1 MSDRPNIVLVLT
13 DDQGYG
19 DLGCAGN
26 PIVRTPNIDRFHGE
40 CVRFTNNHVGPTCAP
55 TRAGLM
61 TGHYCNSTGVWHTI
75 GGRSLLREEEW
86 TLADA
91 LSEGGYRTGMF
102 GKWHLGDSQPFRPHE
117 RGFDVAVYHGGG
129 GISQTPDYWGNDY
142 FDDTYLVNGE
152 PQRFEGYCTDV
163 FFGEALK
170 FIEANR
176 EQPFFCYIATN
187 APHGPLNVEPHYSK
201 PYEDQT
207 NPHRARFY
215 GMITNIDENFGRLRE
230 RLRELE
236 LEENTILIFM
246 TDNGTAGGCRFD
258 GDGFVRDGHNWG
270 MRGGK
275 NSPYDGGHRVPF
287 FMRYPAGGHGRGT
300 DVPELSANIDVLPTL
315 LDLCGMSMPEGR
327 SFHGK
332 SLVPLLESQR
342 NTWEDRTVVTDSQRL
357 AYPVKWRRSAVMT
370 NRWRLVNG
378 RELYDMEVDKE
389 QRRDIAQDHPT
400 LVASLRAEYEEW
412 WELCSEQFSRETPI
426 VLGGDSEE
434 VRLCSHDWRNHD
446 CKVAVSQ
453 GQVREGVLVDGRWEI
468 DVRAEGDYVFEL
480 HRWPREAGHAVRAGI
495 DGDDV
500 EWRRDAIA
508 EQWHSQYT
516 GGRAL
521 DIRRAALLIGSQ
533 QYSTT
538 VSDDDD
544 CASFSVRLAP
554 GRTQVRA
561 WFTND
566 MDGAVRGAYYVY
578 VRGGRSE

>member
-1 MSDRPNIVLVLT
+1 
-13 DDQGYG
+13 
-19 DLGCAGN
+19 
-26 PIVRTPNIDRFHGE
+26 
-40 CVRFTNNHVGPTCAP
+40 
-55 TRAGLM
+55 
-61 TGHYCNSTGVWHTI
+61 
-75 GGRSLLREEEW
+75 
-86 TLADA
+86 
-91 LSEGGYRTGMF
+91 
-102 GKWHLGDSQPFRPHE
+102 
-117 RGFDVAVYHGGG
+117 
-129 GISQTPDYWGNDY
+129 
-142 FDDTYLVNGE
+142 
-152 PQRFEGYCTDV
+152 
-163 FFGEALK
+163 
-170 FIEANR
+170 
-176 EQPFFCYIATN
+176 
-187 APHGPLNVEPHYSK
+187 
-201 PYEDQT
+201 
-207 NPHRARFY
+207 
-215 GMITNIDENFGRLRE
+215 
-230 RLRELE
+230 
-236 LEENTILIFM
+236 
-246 TDNGTAGGCRFD
+246 
-258 GDGFVRDGHNWG
+258 
-270 MRGGK
+270 
-275 NSPYDGGHRVPF
+275 
-287 FMRYPAGGHGRGT
+287 
-300 DVPELSANIDVLPTL
+300 
-315 LDLCGMSMPEGR
+315 
-327 SFHGK
+327 
-332 SLVPLLESQR
+332 
-342 NTWEDRTVVTDSQRL
+342 
-357 AYPVKWRRSAVMT
+357 MT
-370 NRWRLVNG
+370 NRRRLVNG